1 MLRLMK
7 YIFTILLLV
16 TMYPGLA
23 QARVHLGG
31 GEPRQNNPNKQR
43 KFDRSLKEAKMANRL
58 DKLIRAQE
66 YKEAFIK
73 AKLSLTADQNEKFLP
88 LFRQY
93 QSELLN
99 AQLEMRAVK
108 QNPQA
113 NGLDQADKE
122 EAISIKIINIRRHY
136 RAEFSK
142 VIPPEKVALISKYE
156 QEFNDEALRQLREK
170 REEAN
175 N

>member
-16 TMYPGLA
+16 AMYPGLA
-23 QARVHLGG
+23 QARSHLG

-43 KFDRSLKEAKMANRL
+43 RIDRPLKEAKIARGL
-58 DKLIRAQE
+58 DKLRRAQE

-73 AKLSLTADQNEKFLP
+73 AKLSLTADQNEKFMP

-122 EAISIKIINIRRHY
+122 EAVSIKIISIRRRY